1 MTHKSAGPVSFGLD
15 TFGDLTRSPAG
26 DLLPA
31 DQVIRNVIEEAVL
44 AEEVGVDFFGVGE
57 HHRPDY
63 AVSAPDVVL
72 AAIAS
77 RTKRIRLG
85 SSVVV
90 LSSDDPVRVFERFST
105 LHAISRGRAELTVGR
120 GSFTESFS
128 LFGYDL
134 SDYEVLFEEKLDLLR
149 AVLDADRDDAAVS
162 WEGSTR
168 ASISE
173 QRLHPPTAFR
183 PPTWVAVGGNPK
195 SALRAARQ
203 RFGLAIAVIGGNPM
217 YFKTYADLYHRAN
230 EQLGHP
236 RGPVSVHSPGLVA
249 ATDAEARER
258 IFEDWKT
265 QQRHIGAERGWPAP
279 TNGQF
284 NMELD
289 HGSLY
294 AGSPETV
301 AKKIARTVK
310 NLNLDRFVLKY
321 SNGPSP
327 HEHATESI
335 RLCGEEV
342 IPLVR
347 EILGRPA

>member
-1 MTHKSAGPVSFGLD
+1 MTHKLAAPLTFGLD

-26 DLLPA
+26 DLLSA
-31 DQVIRNVIEEAVL
+31 DQVIRNIIEEAVL
-44 AEEVGVDFFGVGE
+44 ADKVGVDFFGVGE

-77 RTKRIRLG
+77 RTERIRLG
-85 SSVVV
+85 PSVAV

-105 LHAISRGRAELTVGR
+105 LHAISNGRAELTVGR
-120 GSFTESFS
+120 GSFTESFP
-128 LFGYDL
+128 LFGFEL

-149 AVLDADRDDAAVS
+149 AILDADRDDEPVT
-162 WEGSTR
+162 WEGATR

-173 QRLHPPTAFR
+173 QRLHPPTAAR
-183 PPTWVAVGGNPK
+183 LPAWVAVGGNPR
-195 SALRAARQ
+195 SALRAAQQ

-217 YFKTYADLYHRAN
+217 YFKTYVDLYHRAN

-265 QQRHIGAERGWPAP
+265 QQRQIGAERGWPAP
-279 TNGQF
+279 SNGQF

-294 AGSPETV
+294 VGSPETV
-301 AKKIARTVK
+301 AKKIARTVEK
-310 NLNLDRFVLKY
+310 LDLDRFVLKY
-321 SNGPSP
+321 SNGPVP

-335 RLCGEEV
+335 RLYGEEV
-342 IPLVR
+342 IPRAR
-347 EILGRPA
+347 EILGRPE